1 MTTHA
6 EGGSA
11 GATAVTP
18 VLAIAISDDHTN
30 ATLGSL
36 ASGKL
41 ELSGALDASAS
52 HDGSHD
58 TLAKGDTKSGDTGVG
73 ISLALT
79 VAVDSTNATT
89 ARNIDSTGAV
99 SFSARTASVNKAQA
113 KASVAGGENKAATA
127 KDKNDQKG
135 GVNNDVH
142 NASTYGDDRGAKSG
156 ASTKSS
162 SKTDGKATGDT
173 ADGSVQVAGALGV
186 TVAVTE
192 AHATIADGLTV
203 KSGGV
208 LTLKA
213 QNNTDA
219 AASADGSAKTDK
231 TGTGVGIAVAV
242 NVGVAE
248 TEAQIGKGADV
259 TAAGVSLQATSKDK
273 FSASAVSG
281 ASQGDTGVAGSLAVN
296 VGISHATAELADNAV
311 LTITGGKDVELKAQN
326 FVTNTVTAK
335 AQQEGAKSF
344 GMGASIA
351 VNVGVTGTD
360 AIIGDGAA
368 LDDAHNVTLSASS
381 SNQMLTRAE
390 GGAKGDTAITPVV
403 AVAVSTDDTNAKL
416 ETYSGTVDK
425 WSGAVALS
433 ASHKG
438 GSETIALGDTKS
450 GDTGVGISIAV
461 TVALDNAVASTAR
474 DVKADGAVSFD
485 ASVVSANEARAVAS
499 VAGGQATKASTN
511 DKSDDK
517 GGVNNQTHNQ
527 TKAADD
533 RGSKSGANTGATSK
547 TDSKGSTDTSN
558 GAVQVAGAV
567 GVAVAI
573 THSEA
578 TIGDGLKI
586 ESGGALSLKA
596 HNNTDAAAS
605 GDGAAT
611 TKPGGTG
618 VGIGIAVDYAEA
630 NNTATIGKGATV
642 VANGLSMEAGMAD
655 RAVGIDTANVDIV
668 DSKADTI
675 FVGAG
680 AGLHTGDKVKYN
692 KGGSS
697 NTAIGGLIDSIN
709 YYVIEAGNGKI
720 KLAASEADAVA
731 GTAIDLTTPAT
742 GTAHKF
748 ERSGLFG
755 TFLFAPDAIV
765 FDPASNHRLVD
776 LGKGSVLHTGD
787 AVTYKSAAGAADD
800 IGGLSDDKTYY
811 VIRYDDNTAELAA
824 TRADALAGH
833 AIGLTSGGTGKAHSL
848 VESASVFRSEAR
860 SGASGGDTGVAGSV
874 AVSIGVVTHEAVVR
888 GDKTTPT
895 TVTLGGGNV
904 DLEAANTTD
913 SITIAV
919 PRASGGEG
927 KSLGI
932 GASFAVNVDVEHAR
946 AEVEDGVAFTS
957 SAKLGHANVEVDS
970 THILQS
976 EARTGAKSS
985 GDTAI
990 GGAVSVIYGEHHST
1004 ARLGDG
1010 VDIDL
1015 SGDLNVSAS
1024 HAAEMKSTV
1033 DSEASGKNAGIGV
1046 SIAVA
1051 IGVDDT
1057 RAAVGGKVDADG
1069 KATIIATHSLLSEA
1083 QAKASAKGADGDSKD
1098 DKSVTPIAFNP
1109 TDSGTSKNVDTTG

>member
-1 MTTHA
+1 
-6 EGGSA
+6 
-11 GATAVTP
+11 
-18 VLAIAISDDHTN
+18 
-30 ATLGSL
+30 
-36 ASGKL
+36 
-41 ELSGALDASAS
+41 
-52 HDGSHD
+52 
-58 TLAKGDTKSGDTGVG
+58 
-73 ISLALT
+73 
-79 VAVDSTNATT
+79 
-89 ARNIDSTGAV
+89 
-99 SFSARTASVNKAQA
+99 
-113 KASVAGGENKAATA
+113 
-127 KDKNDQKG
+127 
-135 GVNNDVH
+135 
-142 NASTYGDDRGAKSG
+142 
-156 ASTKSS
+156 
-162 SKTDGKATGDT
+162 
-173 ADGSVQVAGALGV
+173 
-186 TVAVTE
+186 
-192 AHATIADGLTV
+192 
-203 KSGGV
+203 
-208 LTLKA
+208 
-213 QNNTDA
+213 
-219 AASADGSAKTDK
+219 
-231 TGTGVGIAVAV
+231 
-242 NVGVAE
+242 
-248 TEAQIGKGADV
+248 
-259 TAAGVSLQATSKDK
+259 
-273 FSASAVSG
+273 
-281 ASQGDTGVAGSLAVN
+281 
-296 VGISHATAELADNAV
+296 
-311 LTITGGKDVELKAQN
+311 
-326 FVTNTVTAK
+326 
-335 AQQEGAKSF
+335 
-344 GMGASIA
+344 
-351 VNVGVTGTD
+351 
-360 AIIGDGAA
+360 
-368 LDDAHNVTLSASS
+368 
-381 SNQMLTRAE
+381 MLTRAE

-416 ETYSGTVDK
+416 GTYSGTVDK
-425 WSGAVALS
+425 WSCAVSLS

-474 DVKADGAVSFD
+474 DVKADGPVSFD

-499 VAGGQATKASTN
+499 VAGGQATKAGTN

-517 GGVNNQTHNQ
+517 RGVNNNTHTQ
-527 TKAADD
+527 PKPADTRASKADSSTDTKA
-533 RGSKSGANTGATSK
+533 TGK

-586 ESGGALSLKA
+586 EPGGALSLKA
-596 HNNTDAAAS
+596 HNNPDAAAS

-630 NNTATIGKGATV
+630 NNTATVGKGATV
-642 VANGLSMEAGMAD
+642 IANGLSMEAGMAD
-655 RAVGIDTANVDIV
+655 RAVAIDTTNVDIV

-680 AGLHTGDKVKYN
+680 AGLHTGDKVKYD

-697 NTAIGGLIDSIN
+697 NTAIGGLIDSTD
-709 YYVIEAGNGKI
+709 YYVIEAGNGKV
-720 KLAASEADAVA
+720 KLATSEDNAHA

-742 GTAHKF
+742 GTGHKF

-787 AVTYKSAAGAADD
+787 AVTYQSAAGAADD

-1015 SGDLNVSAS
+1015 SGDLNVAAS

-1046 SIAVA
+1046 SIA
-1051 IGVDDT
+1051 
-1057 RAAVGGKVDADG
+1057 
-1069 KATIIATHSLLSEA
+1069 IAT
-1083 QAKASAKGADGDSKD
+1083 G
-1098 DKSVTPIAFNP
+1098 V
-1109 TDSGTSKNVDTTG
+1109 